1 MGRTRSFEEAEVT
14 RRAAVLFLAG
24 GYEGTSV
31 DELVAATGVHR
42 GSLYAAFG
50 SKLGLFVAALRAA
63 VTDRPRETATTDL
76 VLVALLELAPRDR
89 VVRRVVA
96 DHLDARRL
104 TPTDLGAR
112 LLARARI
119 PHRTGEPS

>member
-1 MGRTRSFEEAEVT
+1 MT

-24 GYEGTSV
+24 GYEGTSI

-63 VTDRPRETATTDL
+63 VADRPREAATTDL

-96 DHLDARRL
+96 DHLDAL
-104 TPTDLGAR
+104 HVTPTDLGTR